1 MARPAHSEK
10 EEMLLLA
17 SLFVFESSLV
27 TMAMAMGMRGERP
40 FAVFLSRGSGTAFL
54 CAIVAFFIACW
65 VIVHRYLFNKQLPSR
80 RVNLV
85 VMTNLVTVLLLVLT
99 GEVIV
104 RAGSQSYLDGEAFMG
119 VVLKPRNWEQAKQR
133 TRQIFGSEDREY
145 SLMLHDDRLGWTVGP
160 NRFGFREGAPYR
172 INAEGVRVSYDEG
185 SLPTVDGKTKI
196 AIIGDSFTFGDEVR
210 YEETWGYH
218 LDQLL
223 GEKFQV
229 LNYGVPGY
237 GLGQMLLRYEKD
249 IARSNPK
256 VVILGFI
263 GDDLRRTMTVYPFLG
278 APSWAGLVSKPR
290 FVERDGILTNIKECR
305 HPLEEFVSRGSIS
318 ELPFVEYDR
327 AYQPSDWERRWYH
340 VSYLARLFMSL
351 RSPAS
356 VLTIEVSDEALV
368 SVNAA
373 ILKRFVESV
382 IYRGGIPL
390 IVYFPSRSDFNQLG
404 SYLFLGKR
412 VLQEAGFPHLDPTP
426 CLLEVPLSV
435 RYEPGGHYSPQGN
448 AAVAKCLVDAV
459 REAIDKPFGGR
470 T

>member
-1 MARPAHSEK
+1 MVRSAHSEK
-10 EEMLLLA
+10 EEVILLA

-27 TMAMAMGMRGERP
+27 IMAMAMNLRGERP

-65 VIVHRYLFNKQLPSR
+65 VIVHRYLFNKQLPSC

-85 VMTNLVTVLLLVLT
+85 VMTNLVTVLLLVLM

-104 RAGSQSYLDGEAFMG
+104 RASSQSYLDGEAFMG

-133 TRQIFGSEDREY
+133 TRQILESEDREY

-160 NRFGFREGAPYR
+160 NRSGFRVGVPYR

-196 AIIGDSFTFGDEVR
+196 SIIGDSFTFGDEVR

-223 GEKFQV
+223 GKKIQV

-249 IARSNPK
+249 IARSNPN

-263 GDDLRRTMTVYPFLG
+263 DNDLFRTMTVYPLLH

-290 FVERDGILTNIKECR
+290 FALQGGKLTIINEC
-305 HPLEEFVSRGSIS
+305 HHDMEQFFSRGSIS

-327 AYQPSDWERRWYH
+327 AYQASDWEQRWHH

-351 RSPAS
+351 GSSAS
-356 VLTIEVSDEALV
+356 VLTADISDKVLV
-368 SVNAA
+368 SLNAA
-373 ILKRFVESV
+373 ILKRFAESV
-382 IYRGGIPL
+382 ISRGAVPL
-390 IVYFPSRSDFNQLG
+390 IIYFPSLNNFNQG
-404 SYLFLGKR
+404 SSYSFLAKR

-435 RYEPGGHYSPQGN
+435 RFAPGNHYSPQGN
-448 AAVAKCLVDAV
+448 AAVAECLVDAV